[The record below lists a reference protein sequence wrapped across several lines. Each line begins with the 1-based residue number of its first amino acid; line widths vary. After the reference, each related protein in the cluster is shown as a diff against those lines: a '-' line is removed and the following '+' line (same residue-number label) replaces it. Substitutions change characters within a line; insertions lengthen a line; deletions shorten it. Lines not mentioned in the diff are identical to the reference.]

1 MNFKVTEMLGF
12 KCVLVNS
19 VRQTCARSS
28 TTFRRRI
35 LSQKFQNREIKS
47 LSNGLQPASAHISSF
62 QKLLGVDNVLTD
74 SFDIEK
80 YTVDWTRVFRGGS
93 VVCMPCSTEDVSNIL
108 RYCNDNKIGV
118 VPQGGNTGLVGGS
131 VGLSGE
137 NGDQLIISMEK
148 MKTIHSIEDSVLIC
162 DAGCILETLNTAC
175 VEKGYIVPLDLGAK
189 GACMIGG
196 NVATNAGGLRV
207 VRYGT
212 LHGNVLGLEVVQAD
226 GTVLDMLR
234 TLKKDNCGYHLPH
247 LFIGSEGTLG
257 IITKVAVTLALKP
270 SGTAVVWVKVS
281 YFSTVHSQGEY
292 GISVSHCRPTDSTA
306 VICAL

>member
-1 MNFKVTEMLGF
+1 MNFNETKMFRF
-12 KCVLVNS
+12 KFTLLKS
-19 VRQTCARSS
+19 LRQTCTRIPRTLS
-28 TTFRRRI
+28 RRD
-35 LSQKFQNREIKS
+35 LPLKYQKREITS
-47 LSNGLQPASAHISSF
+47 LSNGLQPASAHISAF

-93 VVCMPCSTEDVSNIL
+93 VVCLPCSTEDVSNIL
-108 RYCNDNKIGV
+108 RYCNKNKIGV

-137 NGDQLIISMEK
+137 NGDQLIISMQK
-148 MKTIHSIEDSVLIC
+148 MKTIQSIEDSVLIC

-175 VEKGYIVPLDLGAK
+175 AEKGYIVPLDLGAK

-207 VRYGT
+207 IRYGT

-257 IITKVAVTLALKP
+257 IITKVAVSLALKP
-270 SGTAVVWVKVS
+270 NSTAVVWVKVS
-281 YFSTVHSQGEY
+281 YVS
-292 GISVSHCRPTDSTA
+292 SVVPNPLPCD
-306 VICAL
+306 

>member
-1 MNFKVTEMLGF
+1 MQRFKKLAI
-12 KCVLVNS
+12 S
-19 VRQTCARSS
+19 CAR
-28 TTFRRRI
+28 TF
-35 LSQKFQNREIKS
+35 KS
-47 LSNGLQPASAHISSF
+47 FGSRVSPQRNDGSHFFSLPNGLQPASAHISAF
-62 QKLLGVDNVLTD
+62 QKLVGVDNVLTD
-74 SFDIEK
+74 YFEIEK
-80 YTVDWTRVFRGGS
+80 YTVDWTRVFKGGS
-93 VVCMPCSTEDVSNIL
+93 VVCLPRSTEDVSNIL
-108 RYCNDNKIGV
+108 RFCNDNKIGV

-131 VGLSGE
+131 VGLSGH

-148 MKTIHSIEDSVLIC
+148 MKTIQSIDDSVLIC

-196 NVATNAGGLRV
+196 NIATNAGGLRV
-207 VRYGT
+207 IRYGT

-257 IITKVAVTLALKP
+257 IITKVAVALAMKP
-270 SGTAVVWVKVS
+270 TSTSVVWAKVGC
-281 YFSTVHSQGEY
+281 V
-292 GISVSHCRPTDSTA
+292 VD
-306 VICAL
+306 

>member
-1 MNFKVTEMLGF
+1 MLEFKF
-12 KCVLVNS
+12 VLVKS
-19 VRQTCARSS
+19 LRQTCAR
-28 TTFRRRI
+28 TFVTFSRRN
-35 LSQKFQNREIKS
+35 LSQKFQNREIKF
-47 LSNGLQPASAHISSF
+47 LSNGFQPASAHILAF

-93 VVCMPCSTEDVSNIL
+93 VVCLPCSTEDISNVL
-108 RYCNDNKIGV
+108 RYCNDNMIGV

-137 NGDQLIISMEK
+137 NGDQLIISTVK
-148 MKTIHSIEDSVLIC
+148 MKTIHSIEDSVLVC

-212 LHGNVLGLEVVQAD
+212 LHSNVLGLEVVQAD

-257 IITKVAVTLALKP
+257 IITKVAIALALKP
-270 SGTAVVWVKVS
+270 ASTAVLWVKVS
-281 YFSTVHSQGEY
+281 YSSTIQ
-292 GISVSHCRPTDSTA
+292 SHE
-306 VICAL
+306 

>member
-1 MNFKVTEMLGF
+1 MLGF
-12 KCVLVNS
+12 VFIMRMP
-19 VRQTCARSS
+19 VRRTWARAS
-28 TTFRRRI
+28 TTFSRRI
-35 LSQKFQNREIKS
+35 PYQKSQNREINA
-47 LSNGLQPASAHISSF
+47 LSNGLQPASAHISAF
-62 QKLLGVDNVLTD
+62 QGLVGVENVLSD

-80 YTVDWTRVFRGGS
+80 YTVDWTRVFKGGS
-93 VVCMPCSTEDVSNIL
+93 VVCLPCSTEDVSNIL
-108 RYCNDNKIGV
+108 RYCNDNRIGV
-118 VPQGGNTGLVGGS
+118 VPQGGNTSLVGGS
-131 VGLSGE
+131 VGLFGD

-148 MKTIHSIEDSVLIC
+148 MKTIHSIEDSVLIS

-207 VRYGT
+207 LRYGT

-257 IITKVAVTLALKP
+257 IITKVAIGLALKP
-270 SGTAVVWVKVS
+270 TSTAVVWVKVS
-281 YFSTVHSQGEY
+281 HVFDSTVSCHY
-292 GISVSHCRPTDSTA
+292 HPTDSTA
-306 VICAL
+306 DVWTLMS